1 MTKVVLNSSVLIA
14 LGATG
19 HLDKLGNVFE
29 EPLVARAVYE
39 EICVKGHGLL
49 GDVELSEAV
58 KRGSVKVRGVK
69 NRVTVDALVDPLGLG
84 EAETIALTVEEN
96 ADYVVLDDRLARRR
110 AKSLGLKVIGT
121 LRVLRMMLEYG
132 LMEKEELVEALEKLG
147 EIGFRISSEVVK
159 EALRDL

>member
-1 MTKVVLNSSVLIA
+1 MSWRVGPPEVM
-14 LGATG
+14 ATSTP
-19 HLDKLGNVFE
+19 K
-29 EPLVARAVYE
+29 PY
-39 EICVKGHGLL
+39 
-49 GDVELSEAV
+49 LSEYLMQWLAKSHTSPMRARSDAV

-69 NRVTVDALVDPLGLG
+69 NRVTVNALVDPLGLG

-110 AKSLGLKVIGT
+110 AKSLGLKVLGT

-132 LMEKEELVEALEKLG
+132 LIEKGELVEALEKLG
-147 EIGFRISSEVVK
+147 EIGFRISSEVVN